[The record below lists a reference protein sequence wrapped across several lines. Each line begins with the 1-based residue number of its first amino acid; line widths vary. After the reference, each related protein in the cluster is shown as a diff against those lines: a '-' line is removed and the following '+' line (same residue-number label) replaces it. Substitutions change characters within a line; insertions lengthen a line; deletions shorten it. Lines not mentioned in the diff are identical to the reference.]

1 MRQLLFLLKK
11 EFRQIFRNKSIL
23 AVIFVMPVVQLIVLP
38 LAASYEIKNI
48 NLAVVDHDHSSFSR
62 RLIQDVTSSNYF
74 KIQYYGEN
82 YNEAYEILEKEN
94 ADLILEIPQKFEK
107 ISFENL
113 KTKFW
118 LPSMQLMAQKPDFQA
133 FIFHKFYKITIKI
146 FLQNFLQ
153 KLLNFRKMQV

>member
-1 MRQLLFLLKK
+1 MRQLIFLLKK

-62 RLIQDVTSSNYF
+62 KLIQDVTSSNYF
-74 KIQYYGEN
+74 RIQYYGEN

-94 ADLILEIPQKFEK
+94 ADLILEIPPKFE
-107 ISFENL
+107 
-113 KTKFW
+113 
-118 LPSMQLMAQKPDFQA
+118 
-133 FIFHKFYKITIKI
+133 
-146 FLQNFLQ
+146 
-153 KLLNFRKMQV
+153 